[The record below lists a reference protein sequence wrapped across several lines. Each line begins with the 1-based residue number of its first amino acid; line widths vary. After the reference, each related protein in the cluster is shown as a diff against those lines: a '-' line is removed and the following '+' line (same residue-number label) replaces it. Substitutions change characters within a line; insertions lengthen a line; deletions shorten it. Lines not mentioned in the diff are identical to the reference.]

1 MTDLI
6 ANIIPEKIPQHLAI
20 IMDGNGRWAQERG
33 ENRLFGQS
41 EGVESVRSSIKT
53 AKELGIKFLTLYAFS
68 TENWSRPQDEIDGL
82 MDLLV
87 ASITIEAPE
96 LMENGVRIL
105 MIGDIDGLPENCAK
119 SLKNLIIETQDN
131 TGLTLILAL
140 NYSAKWELK
149 MAIKSIAHAVN
160 NGTLTTNE
168 ITDDLV
174 SKHLSTKGIP
184 DPELLIRTSGERRIS
199 NFLLWQIAYAELYF
213 TDTHWPDFRRNDLI
227 SAVIEYQNRERRFGK
242 LSIQLEAKK

>member
-1 MTDLI
+1 
-6 ANIIPEKIPQHLAI
+6 
-20 IMDGNGRWAQERG
+20 
-33 ENRLFGQS
+33 
-41 EGVESVRSSIKT
+41 
-53 AKELGIKFLTLYAFS
+53 
-68 TENWSRPQDEIDGL
+68 
-82 MDLLV
+82 
-87 ASITIEAPE
+87 
-96 LMENGVRIL
+96 
-105 MIGDIDGLPENCAK
+105 MIGDINGLPENCAE

-131 TGLTLILAL
+131 TSLTLILAL

-149 MAIKSIAHAVN
+149 MAIKSIAHAIN
-160 NGTLTTNE
+160 TGTLSTNE